1 MRAKLSV
8 LRSGFQYAD
17 NIRAVPAWRMNVV
30 QWLIKCQLSFRIL
43 RLAWLSMLLVL
54 LASVGAHAEN
64 VPIRLTLDR
73 EIDGTV
79 SPFLAA
85 QRAKS
90 YRRERLD
97 VSIIPGSGSRQA
109 IRRVASG
116 EYQFGVADISQL
128 VRYIAQNPDAPVQAV
143 MLLEDRPAYAI
154 IGRKSKGVI
163 VPKDLEGKALGVT
176 PPDPAFAHW
185 SAFAR
190 ANTIDEER
198 VRLESRGYVLRET
211 GLAQGRVDAIVG
223 QSHSSPVKLKQL
235 GVPAEDLT
243 IIPMT
248 TGGVDL
254 FGNALIVNLDF
265 AEKNPAAARGFVA
278 ATIAG
283 FFQVIADPVGHANDV
298 LHYNGEA
305 AQTKEVERIER
316 FINGNVTTARVRAHG
331 LGGIDMGR
339 LTRSIRMLKSTY
351 GLEDAPIARRVF
363 TWNYLPPR
371 EDRKIPDRGD

>member
-1 MRAKLSV
+1 M
-8 LRSGFQYAD
+8 
-17 NIRAVPAWRMNVV
+17 V
-30 QWLIKCQLSFRIL
+30 QWLIKCRLLFRIL
-43 RLAWLSMLLVL
+43 RLAWLSMLLVI
-54 LASVGAHAEN
+54 LASPGVHAEN

-73 EIDGTV
+73 EFDGTA

-85 QRAKS
+85 RRAKS

-97 VSIIPGSGSRQA
+97 VSIIPGGGSRQS

-143 MLLEDRPAYAI
+143 MLLEDRPAHAI

-163 VPKDLEGKALGVT
+163 APKDLERKALGVT

-198 VRLESRGYVLRET
+198 VRLVSRGYVLRET
-211 GLAQGRVDAIVG
+211 GLAQGRFDAIVG
-223 QSHSSPVKLKQL
+223 QSHSSPIKLKQL
-235 GVPAEDLT
+235 GVSAEDIT

-248 TGGVDL
+248 TGGLDL
-254 FGNALIVNLDF
+254 YGNALIVNLDF
-265 AEKNPAAARGFVA
+265 AEKNPVATRGFVA
-278 ATIAG
+278 ATYAG
-283 FFQVIADPVGHANDV
+283 FFQVIADPVGHADDV

-305 AQTKEVERIER
+305 ARAKEIERIER

-351 GLEDAPIARRVF
+351 GLEGVPTARRIF
-363 TWNYLPPR
+363 TWNYLPPL
-371 EDRKIPDRGD
+371 EDRKIPDRAD